1 MQQQLSAIQ
10 SASNTAAVQTAV
22 ATQKIVFANRKVDEQ
37 WLETLAINLNGSF
50 FLTRDVG
57 KVMSV
62 QKSGTMVLMT
72 SDRGLYGSADY
83 AHYAASKGAMIALVK
98 SLALYLGEYKVSV
111 NGLNPGMTDTPLARA
126 ANPDKWDDK
135 LALDV
140 LGQATSPEQ
149 VAHTLLYLSGPASQ
163 FTTGQIIGTRLRY
176 GQ

>member
-1 MQQQLSAIQ
+1 MVDDCKANFGQIDVLIHAAGICKP
-10 SASNTAAVQTAV
+10 ASLLEMT
-22 ATQKIVFANRKVDEQ
+22 DEQ

-57 KVMSV
+57 KVMSA

-98 SLALYLGEYKVSV
+98 SLALYLGKYKVSV
-111 NGLNPGMTDTPLARA
+111 NGLNPGMTDTPLARG
-126 ANPDKWDDK
+126 ANPHKWDEK

-149 VAHTLLYLSGPASQ
+149 AAQTLLYLSGPASQ